1 MRNLSIFNSDGVLG
15 NDKSLVLVN
24 PETIVRWHR
33 AGFRLYWSLISR
45 ARRRVGR
52 KKPSKEVRDLIFQ
65 MVAPEPDLGSASHSR
80 GFSNGGNRR
89 SPHATQQQSQGE
101 RRRLRAGDGREC
113 HARI

>member
-45 ARRRVGR
+45 ATASR
-52 KKPSKEVRDLIFQ
+52 KEEAV
-65 MVAPEPDLGSASHSR
+65 
-80 GFSNGGNRR
+80 
-89 SPHATQQQSQGE
+89 
-101 RRRLRAGDGREC
+101 
-113 HARI
+113 